1 MKKVSRLDGD
11 TFRLHSQSMIL
22 SSLRLNTVTM
32 TDIEQVVR
40 KIYSALTNGD
50 MDYIDKIFAEDL
62 RYIGCT
68 NTVYSKDDFM
78 KSLPNIK
85 SSFPDEK
92 FTVDRITIQD
102 NRAVVEYTWTA
113 THTGEYQGFPAT
125 NNKIVMPVVDILEFE
140 SGKVKVF
147 KDIFN
152 WKIFEKGYNP
162 EA

>member
-1 MKKVSRLDGD
+1 
-11 TFRLHSQSMIL
+11 
-22 SSLRLNTVTM
+22 M
-32 TDIEQVVR
+32 THIDKVVR

-68 NTVYSKDDFM
+68 NTVYSKEDFM

-85 SSFPDEK
+85 ASFPDEK
-92 FTVDRITIQD
+92 FTVDRVTIQD

-113 THTGEYQGFPAT
+113 THKGEYQGFPAT
-125 NNKIVMPVVDILEFE
+125 NNKIAMPVVDILEFE

-147 KDIFN
+147 KDVFN

-162 EA
+162 DA

>member
-1 MKKVSRLDGD
+1 MVYCVYEA
-11 TFRLHSQSMIL
+11 MIL
-22 SSLRLNTVTM
+22 SSLRLNTITM
-32 TDIEQVVR
+32 TDMEKVVR
-40 KIYSALTNGD
+40 KIYSALTSGD
-50 MDYIDKIFAEDL
+50 MDYIDKIFSEDL

-68 NTVYSKDDFM
+68 NTVYSKDDFI
-78 KSLPNIK
+78 KSLPSIK
-85 SSFPDEK
+85 ASFPDEK
-92 FTVDRITIQD
+92 FTVDRVTIQD